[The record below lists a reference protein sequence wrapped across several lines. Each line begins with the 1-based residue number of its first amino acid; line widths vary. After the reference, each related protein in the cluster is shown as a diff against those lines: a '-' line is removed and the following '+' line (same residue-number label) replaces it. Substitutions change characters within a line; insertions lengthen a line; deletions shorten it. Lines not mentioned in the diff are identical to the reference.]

1 MVQEGGTP
9 GDKKN
14 KSHDLQKKRTA
25 LEHELELRFGL
36 LALYQH
42 VYCKQKGLVHTS
54 DGSGVEIG
62 RKF

>member
-42 VYCKQKGLVHTS
+42 IYFKQ
-54 DGSGVEIG
+54 
-62 RKF
+62 